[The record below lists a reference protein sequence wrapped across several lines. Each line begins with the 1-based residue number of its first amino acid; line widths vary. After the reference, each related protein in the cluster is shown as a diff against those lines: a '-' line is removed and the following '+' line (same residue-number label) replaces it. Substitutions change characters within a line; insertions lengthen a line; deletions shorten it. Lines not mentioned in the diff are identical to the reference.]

1 MLNTSKLR
9 NTGVRYLLNTVA
21 TGLLIILLLF
31 LTETGILNKY
41 TSTLIIQIGINI
53 ILAISLNLVAG
64 YLGQL
69 TLGHAG
75 FMAIGAYVSALITLA
90 SELPASVE
98 FPIAILV
105 GGLIAG
111 VFGVLI
117 GIPALR
123 LRGDYIAIITL
134 GFSEI
139 IRVIILNIKFPDY
152 FAIAG
157 LAGIGGAAGLRG
169 IPNYT
174 NVPWILALTTM
185 TLFLIHALMRSR
197 HGRAILSIRE
207 DEIASEA
214 AGVSTTF
221 YKVLAFA
228 LSAFFAGIAGAMYV
242 HMLKIFDPST
252 FSFTKSTEILVIV
265 VLGGMGSM
273 IGSVVSA
280 TALTLLPELLR
291 GFDSYRM
298 VVYALLLVIVMIFKP
313 SGLFGR
319 YEFSLGPAIDSMF
332 ARIRA
337 GLGKKKTKAAAEKE
351 GGDAE

>member
-1 MLNTSKLR
+1 MLKTSKLYH
-9 NTGVRYLLNTVA
+9 TGVRYLLNTVA
-21 TGLLIILLLF
+21 TALLVVVILL
-31 LTETGILNKY
+31 LTETGIVNKY

-53 ILAISLNLVAG
+53 MLAISLNLVAG

-75 FMAIGAYVSALITLA
+75 FMAIGAYVSALFTLA
-90 SELPASVE
+90 SDLPGTLE
-98 FPIAILV
+98 FPIAMLL
-105 GGLIAG
+105 GGIVAAM
-111 VFGVLI
+111 FGVLI

-139 IRVIILNIKFPDY
+139 IRVIILNIKFPDD
-152 FAIAG
+152 FPITG
-157 LAGIGGAAGLRG
+157 LAGIGGAAGIRG
-169 IPNYT
+169 IPSYT
-174 NVPWILALTTM
+174 NIPWMLALTIM
-185 TLFLIHALMRSR
+185 TLFLIHALIKSR

-214 AGVSTTF
+214 SGISTTY

-228 LSAFFAGIAGAMYV
+228 ISAFFAGIAGAMYV

-252 FSFTKSTEILVIV
+252 FSFSKSTEILVIV

-291 GFDSYRM
+291 GFDAYRM

-313 SGLFGR
+313 SGLFGK
-319 YEFSLGPAIDSMF
+319 YDFSLGPAIDRACS
-332 ARIRA
+332 RIRSK
-337 GLGKKKTKAAAEKE
+337 LKNGKNVAE
-351 GGDAE
+351 GGETK

>member
-1 MLNTSKLR
+1 MLKTSKLR

-21 TGLLIILLLF
+21 TGLLLAVILLL
-31 LTETGILNKY
+31 TQTGVVNKY

-53 ILAISLNLVAG
+53 MLAISLNLVAG

-75 FMAIGAYVSALITLA
+75 FMAIGAYVSALFTLA
-90 SELPASVE
+90 SDLPGAVE
-98 FPIAILV
+98 FPIALLL
-105 GGLIAG
+105 GGLVAA

-139 IRVIILNIKFPDY
+139 IRVIILNIKFPDS
-152 FAIAG
+152 FPVAG
-157 LAGIGGAAGLRG
+157 LAGVGGAAGLRG

-174 NVPWILALTTM
+174 NVPWCLALTVM
-185 TLFLIHALMRSR
+185 TLFLIHALIKSR

-214 AGVSTTF
+214 SGISTTY

-228 LSAFFAGIAGAMYV
+228 LSAFFAGIAGALYV

-291 GFDSYRM
+291 GFDDYRM
-298 VVYALLLVIVMIFKP
+298 VIYALLLVIVMIFKP

-319 YEFSLGPAIDSMF
+319 YDFSLGPFIDSSC
-332 ARIRA
+332 AKLRA
-337 GLGKKKTKAAAEKE
+337 KLGKKKAAE
-351 GGDAE
+351 GGDAK